1 MKQIN
6 PQLLREWKKEGELLA
21 IWRCEKCFMKI
32 PLYKTNSP
40 LVNSIYLSFASHE
53 KYCLKCR
60 KNKSKIKKRNPGSN
74 PSRELILLRRY
85 EGVVIE
91 KRISYLNISEEE

>member
-1 MKQIN
+1 MKQIS

-21 IWRCEKCFMKI
+21 IWRCEKCFQKI
-32 PLYKTNSP
+32 PFYKTNNS
-40 LVNSIYLSFASHE
+40 LVDSISLSFARNE

-60 KNKSKIKKRNPGSN
+60 NKSKRKKKNN

-85 EGVVIE
+85 EGIIIE
-91 KRISYLNISEEE
+91 KKISYLNISEEK